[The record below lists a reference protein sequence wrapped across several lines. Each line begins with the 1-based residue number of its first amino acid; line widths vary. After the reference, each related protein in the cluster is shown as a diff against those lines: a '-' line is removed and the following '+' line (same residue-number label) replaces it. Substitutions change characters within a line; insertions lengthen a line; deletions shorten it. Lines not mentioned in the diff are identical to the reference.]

1 MVGDP
6 VVTSS
11 LGGGLPRGI
20 PVGRIV
26 AIEVSPT
33 SVLRQAIVAP
43 LVQPEHLDVVQVI
56 LGQPPGL
63 GMVSR
68 LGTAARGARWLP
80 SPATLAAALFL
91 ALLALAQTSV
101 LP

>member
-1 MVGDP
+1 MRHIDAEAPIMIGDA

-33 SVLRQAIVAP
+33 TVLRQAIVEP
-43 LVQPEHLDVVQVI
+43 IVKPEHLDVVQVI
-56 LGQPPGL
+56 VGQ
-63 GMVSR
+63 
-68 LGTAARGARWLP
+68 TAG
-80 SPATLAAALFL
+80 
-91 ALLALAQTSV
+91 V
-101 LP
+101 